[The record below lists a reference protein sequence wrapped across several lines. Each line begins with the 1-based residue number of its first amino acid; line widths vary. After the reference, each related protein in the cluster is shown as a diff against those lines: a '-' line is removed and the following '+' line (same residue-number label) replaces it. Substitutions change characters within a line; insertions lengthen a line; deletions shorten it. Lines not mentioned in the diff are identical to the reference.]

1 MSRPVQPPVKQ
12 PPSNLLNS
20 PNISSPYLSS
30 LTHHYFSISS
40 TSYSSSSAGSIAMA
54 GGEAQAALQAV
65 AQSLRWTYSL
75 LWQLC
80 PHKGSSLVWAE
91 GHYNGA
97 VKTRKSTVMQPPAG
111 ASAAAAAEEEEDDA
125 DHAARHRSRQLR
137 ELYDWLQQAGENA
150 SGGGVQTSTAASR
163 RPGAALSPEDL
174 TETEWFFLMSASYSF
189 PPGVGLPGRAFARRG
204 HVWLTGANE
213 VDSKVFLRAILAKT
227 VVCIPVVDGVLEIG
241 TTEKV
246 EEDMGLI
253 QYARGIFMDQH
264 GIHMKPTLSQ
274 HSTSNPVTNTHQHPI
289 QVQMQLGITSQTKF
303 DYSDELNAEEE
314 NDETEEEGMLGSD
327 TNNTD
332 TERNSGQ
339 LQMQMQDQ
347 LNMVRND
354 HQKMTNNAVSSE
366 LMQCEMSE
374 AVRDGCSNN
383 ILEDEIQMLMDC
395 QNSNCQF
402 NLQGPDEPY
411 HSWHFPCE
419 GLENDYQ
426 PATEDQVK
434 SPENTHYPKTLMTIL
449 HYNTQRQQEMN
460 IKNYLPVSEKSS
472 FSRWTTPEG
481 TDDDKTM
488 ISQGTTQRML
498 KSILM
503 IVPSSDCS
511 YREAE
516 TPESRG
522 GKGASGTRK
531 VGAIQG
537 DFSAN
542 HMDKASILGDT
553 IEYVKQLRNRIQE
566 LESSSSSSRAAR
578 IPSATVT
585 ATAAAAGRRR
595 KRSTATAATAAEGMS
610 SSNASGGG
618 NGGEAAEV
626 VQVSI
631 IESDALLELRCGC
644 GGGGG
649 GGGGGGVL
657 LLRVMQA
664 MQELQLEVTAVQA
677 SCAGGELLAE
687 LRAKVVV
694 KEARGGRRRSSIAQ
708 VKRAIHLVLS
718 SSSIKLN

>member
-1 MSRPVQPPVKQ
+1 
-12 PPSNLLNS
+12 
-20 PNISSPYLSS
+20 
-30 LTHHYFSISS
+30 
-40 TSYSSSSAGSIAMA
+40 MA
-54 GGEAQAALQAV
+54 GGEAHAALQAV

-80 PHKGSSLVWAE
+80 PHQGSSLVWGE

-97 VKTRKSTVMQPPAG
+97 VKTRKSTVMQPPPA
-111 ASAAAAAEEEEDDA
+111 EEEDDA

-137 ELYDWLQQAGENA
+137 ELYDWLQQAGEN
-150 SGGGVQTSTAASR
+150 SSGGVQTSSTTASR

-189 PPGVGLPGRAFARRG
+189 PPGIGLPGRAFARRG

-274 HSTSNPVTNTHQHPI
+274 HSTSNPVTHCTHQHPI

-303 DYSDELNAEEE
+303 DYSDELNADEE
-314 NDETEEEGMLGSD
+314 NDDTEEEGMSGSD

-339 LQMQMQDQ
+339 LQLQMQDQ
-347 LNMVRND
+347 LNMVSND
-354 HQKMTNNAVSSE
+354 HQTIPNNAVSSE

-374 AVRDGCSNN
+374 VVRDGCSNN

-395 QNSNCQF
+395 QNSNCQL
-402 NLQGPDEPY
+402 NLQGPDEPC
-411 HSWHFPCE
+411 HSWHFLCE
-419 GLENDYQ
+419 ELQNDYQ
-426 PATEDQVK
+426 PATEDQVA

-449 HYNTQRQQEMN
+449 HYNTLRQQEMN

-481 TDDDKTM
+481 REQKHLN
-488 ISQGTTQRML
+488 QG
-498 KSILM
+498 
-503 IVPSSDCS
+503 
-511 YREAE
+511 A
-516 TPESRG
+516 
-522 GKGASGTRK
+522 GKAQ
-531 VGAIQG
+531 VDAIQG

-542 HMDKASILGDT
+542 HVLKERRRREKLNEKFIILRSLVPFMTKMDKASILGDT

-566 LESSSSSSRAAR
+566 LESSSSSSRAAAR
-578 IPSATVT
+578 APS
-585 ATAAAAGRRR
+585 AAAAGRRR
-595 KRSTATAATAAEGMS
+595 KRSAAAATATAAEGMS
-610 SSNASGGG
+610 SSNGR

-649 GGGGGGVL
+649 GVV

-694 KEARGGRRRSSIAQ
+694 MILICMKMQ
-708 VKRAIHLVLS
+708 MQMQMQ
-718 SSSIKLN
+718 N

>member
-1 MSRPVQPPVKQ
+1 
-12 PPSNLLNS
+12 
-20 PNISSPYLSS
+20 
-30 LTHHYFSISS
+30 
-40 TSYSSSSAGSIAMA
+40 MA

-80 PHKGSSLVWAE
+80 PHQGSSLVWGE

-97 VKTRKSTVMQPPAG
+97 VKTRKSTVMQPPPA
-111 ASAAAAAEEEEDDA
+111 EEEDDA

-137 ELYDWLQQAGENA
+137 ELYDWLQQAGEN
-150 SGGGVQTSTAASR
+150 SSGGVQTSSTTASR

-189 PPGVGLPGRAFARRG
+189 PPGIGLPGRAFARRG

-274 HSTSNPVTNTHQHPI
+274 HSTSNPVTHCTHQHPI

-303 DYSDELNAEEE
+303 DYSDELNADEE
-314 NDETEEEGMLGSD
+314 NDDTEEEGMSGSD

-339 LQMQMQDQ
+339 LQLQMQDQ
-347 LNMVRND
+347 LNMVSND
-354 HQKMTNNAVSSE
+354 HQTIPNNAVSSE

-374 AVRDGCSNN
+374 VVRDGCSNN

-395 QNSNCQF
+395 QNSNCQL
-402 NLQGPDEPY
+402 NLQGPDEPC
-411 HSWHFPCE
+411 HSWHFLCE
-419 GLENDYQ
+419 ELQNDYQ
-426 PATEDQVK
+426 PATEDQVA

-449 HYNTQRQQEMN
+449 HYNTLRQQEMN

-481 TDDDKTM
+481 SDDNKTM
-488 ISQGTTQRML
+488 ISPGTTQRML

-503 IVPSSDCS
+503 IVPSSHCS
-511 YREAE
+511 YRGAE

-522 GKGASGTRK
+522 GKGASGCHPR
-531 VGAIQG
+531 
-537 DFSAN
+537 SESYPYPP
-542 HMDKASILGDT
+542 MDKASILGDT

-566 LESSSSSSRAAR
+566 LESSSSSSRAAAR
-578 IPSATVT
+578 APS
-585 ATAAAAGRRR
+585 AAAAGRRR
-595 KRSTATAATAAEGMS
+595 KRSAAAATATAAEGMS
-610 SSNASGGG
+610 SSNGR

-649 GGGGGGVL
+649 GVV

-694 KEARGGRRRSSIAQ
+694 MILICMKMQ
-708 VKRAIHLVLS
+708 MQMQMQ
-718 SSSIKLN
+718 N

>member
-1 MSRPVQPPVKQ
+1 
-12 PPSNLLNS
+12 
-20 PNISSPYLSS
+20 
-30 LTHHYFSISS
+30 
-40 TSYSSSSAGSIAMA
+40 MA

-80 PHKGSSLVWAE
+80 PHQGSSLVWGE

-97 VKTRKSTVMQPPAG
+97 VKTRKSTVMQPPPA
-111 ASAAAAAEEEEDDA
+111 EEEDDA

-137 ELYDWLQQAGENA
+137 ELYDWLQQAGEN
-150 SGGGVQTSTAASR
+150 SSGGVQTSSTTASR

-189 PPGVGLPGRAFARRG
+189 PPGIGLPGRAFARRG

-213 VDSKVFLRAILAKT
+213 VDSKVFLRAILAKSAGIQT

-274 HSTSNPVTNTHQHPI
+274 HSTSNPVTHCTHQHPI

-303 DYSDELNAEEE
+303 DYSDELNADEE
-314 NDETEEEGMLGSD
+314 NDDTEEEGMSGSD

-339 LQMQMQDQ
+339 LQLQMQDQ
-347 LNMVRND
+347 LNMVSND
-354 HQKMTNNAVSSE
+354 HQTMPNNAVSSE

-374 AVRDGCSNN
+374 VVRDGCSNN

-395 QNSNCQF
+395 QNSNCQL
-402 NLQGPDEPY
+402 NLQGPDEPC
-411 HSWHFPCE
+411 HSWHFLCE
-419 GLENDYQ
+419 ELQNDYQ
-426 PATEDQVK
+426 PATEDQVA

-449 HYNTQRQQEMN
+449 HYNTLRQQEMN

-481 TDDDKTM
+481 SDDNKTM
-488 ISQGTTQRML
+488 ISPGTTQRML

-503 IVPSSDCS
+503 IVPSSHCS
-511 YREAE
+511 YRGAE

-542 HMDKASILGDT
+542 HVLKERRRREKLNEKFIILRSLVPFMTKMDKASILGDT

-566 LESSSSSSRAAR
+566 LESSSSSSRAAAR
-578 IPSATVT
+578 APS
-585 ATAAAAGRRR
+585 AAAAGRRR
-595 KRSTATAATAAEGMS
+595 KRSAAAATATAAEGMS
-610 SSNASGGG
+610 SSNGR

-649 GGGGGGVL
+649 GVV

-694 KEARGGRRRSSIAQ
+694 MILICMKMQ
-708 VKRAIHLVLS
+708 MQMQMQ
-718 SSSIKLN
+718 N